1 MQLCAGRSHLQP
13 LKTAFLWL
21 FVAANAFAAPLD
33 DVFLEAREA
42 FQRGD
47 IARLNDRA
55 AKLDDNYALTPYVR
69 YWQLRS
75 RLADAPQAEIQGFLA
90 RHENSLVADRLRADW
105 LRQLA
110 RSSDWQGFLLEY
122 PKLGTAD
129 TELACYAS
137 QARLARGESGVLSQ
151 ARALWFTSQMLPE
164 SCLPIFQVMFDKQ
177 ILSVEDSWS
186 RVRLTLESGNVS
198 GARTLVRYLPIDQRP
213 DAKSL
218 EPVAKRPQRY
228 LDKTPLL
235 LNTRGQRE
243 LAIYAL
249 YKTAESS
256 PEIAADR
263 LRRIS
268 SKLSEEER
276 EYAWAQLASIAARN
290 LHPGALGWFSNAGRG
305 MNDRQLSWYG
315 RAALRAGNWAEVL
328 VAVNAMSSGERMR
341 AQWRYW
347 RARALSALGR
357 PAEANVLLAPLSNE
371 FNFYGQLAAEDLGT
385 TISSAPQT
393 YHPSSEEV
401 DAIGADP
408 GLRRALAL
416 YRAGLRYEGALE
428 WQWSIKDYD
437 DKQLLAAAELAV
449 RNDWYERAIDTAER
463 TAILHDFGLRYPAP
477 YRKLVQDY
485 SQQLGLDEAWVYGLV
500 RQESRFVHTARSSA
514 GASGLMQL
522 MPATARWVAKRLGM
536 IGHHTTL
543 TETADSNIGLGTYYL
558 RQVLDSVDKHMVLA
572 SAGYNAGPR
581 RARDWAAS
589 RPLEGAIYI
598 ETIPYSETREY
609 VKKVMNNTLYYA
621 RLFHEANL
629 SLRDRLGVVPA
640 KATQNN

>member
-1 MQLCAGRSHLQP
+1 
-13 LKTAFLWL
+13 LKTACLLLL
-21 FVAANAFAAPLD
+21 FASCAAFAAPQD
-33 DVFLEAREA
+33 DVFLEARDA

-47 IARLNDRA
+47 IAKLNERA
-55 AKLDDNYALTPYVR
+55 AKLDDDYALTPYVH

-75 RLADAPQAEIQGFLA
+75 RLGDAPASDIQSFLA
-90 RHENSLVADRLRADW
+90 RHEGSLMADRLRADW

-110 RSSDWQGFLLEY
+110 KSGDWPGFLREY

-137 QARLARGESGVLSQ
+137 QARLSRGDSGVLSQ
-151 ARALWFTSQMLPE
+151 ARPLWFTAQVMPE
-164 SCLPIFQVMFDKQ
+164 SCLPIFQAMFDRQ
-177 ILSVEDSWS
+177 MLDAEDSWS
-186 RVRLTLESGNVS
+186 RVRLALEGGNIT
-198 GARTLVRYLPIDQRP
+198 GARLLLRYLPIGQRL
-213 DAKSL
+213 DGNML
-218 EPVAKRPQRY
+218 ESISKRPQRY
-228 LDKTPLL
+228 LDKAPLL
-235 LNTRGQRE
+235 LKTRGQRE

-249 YKTAESS
+249 YKTAESW

-263 LRRIS
+263 MRRIS
-268 SKLSEEER
+268 AKLPDEER
-276 EYAWAQLASIAARN
+276 EYAWAQIASVASRN
-290 LHPGALGWFSNAGRG
+290 LHPGALAWFNNAGSG

-315 RAALRAGNWAEVL
+315 RAALRAGNWSEVL
-328 VAVNAMSSGERMR
+328 TAINAMSSAERLR
-341 AQWRYW
+341 PQWRYW
-347 RARALSALGR
+347 RARALTALGR
-357 PAEANVLLAPLSNE
+357 PAEANVLLASLSNE
-371 FNFYGQLAAEDLGT
+371 FNFYGQLAAEELGT
-385 TISSAPQT
+385 SISSAPQT
-393 YHPSSEEV
+393 YHPSGDEV
-401 DAIGADP
+401 DAVAADH
-408 GLRRALAL
+408 GIQRALAL

-437 DKQLLAAAELAV
+437 DKQLLAAAVLAV

-463 TAILHDFGLRYPAP
+463 TVMLHDFGLRYPAP

-485 SQQLGLDEAWVYGLV
+485 SQQLDLDEAWVYGLV

-522 MPATARWVAKRLGM
+522 MPATARWVAKRLG
-536 IGHHTTL
+536 INGHHTTL
-543 TETADSNIGLGTYYL
+543 TETVDSNIGLGTYYL

-598 ETIPYSETREY
+598 ETIPFAETREY

-621 RLFHEANL
+621 RLFHQSGL

-640 KATQNN
+640 KPTQNN